1 MDIQKTDDGVLMAL
15 TNEQLKNIWENAAT
29 IGAKEALKT
38 FNQEQKKEQGK
49 RANKRLRN
57 TRLLLR
63 NYHVM

>member
-1 MDIQKTDDGVLMAL
+1 MDIQKTDDDILMAL
-15 TNEQLKNIWENAAT
+15 THEQLKSIWENAAT

-63 NYHVM
+63 NTMC